1 MIREKRQKDGTTYQL
16 VDKQD
21 SSGANLLDIAQEDE
35 EEAVSSSDAQRAE
48 EMKVRARLLGNPLI
62 NYWRRL

>member
-1 MIREKRQKDGTTYQL
+1 VIREKRQKDGTTYQL